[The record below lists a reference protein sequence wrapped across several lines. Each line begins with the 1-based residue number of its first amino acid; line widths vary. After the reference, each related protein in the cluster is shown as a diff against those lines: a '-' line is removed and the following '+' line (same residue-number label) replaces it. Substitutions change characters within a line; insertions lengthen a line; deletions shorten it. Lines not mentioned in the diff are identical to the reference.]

1 MADSPNDPQAF
12 LRRITQPHNANAPRR
27 RFPIPTIVL
36 VAVLAFIAGFVVPTP
51 GSLIH
56 IVYAGHV
63 GVKAVWGQVTGG
75 ALEPG
80 VYILNPISDRIFDI
94 DVRVLPHNF
103 KEIDAASKEYQ
114 TVKLTGTMNYHIEP
128 ARAPELYQKV
138 GTDFADKVIDPA
150 FADFVKEVVPQYPA
164 TDILG
169 KRDEI
174 RARARDALA
183 KNIERYG
190 LTVDDVY
197 LSDITFSPEYQQ
209 AIERKQ
215 TAAQQVEAERQILAQ
230 KSVQAQQAVVEA
242 KGKADARVAQADGDA
257 QANKL
262 LTQSISPELIDYL
275 RWTRWDG
282 RLPQVTGGSS
292 GTLIS
297 VPLPTAEAS
306 PAAPAGATTA
316 PAAAGPT
323 AAQPAAAV
331 TPAAPAPA
339 KPAAPAATPP
349 AKPTAAGG

>member
-1 MADSPNDPQAF
+1 MLWVGWPRRFASSCTSVTSRAPSSGSPARMNASIPYWRSESIETRTSAFTSTCVPGIGPLLSRLAYWGAHSTPAMMRGKPGSRRMADSPNDPQAF

-103 KEIDAASKEYQ
+103 KEIDAASK
-114 TVKLTGTMNYHIEP
+114 
-128 ARAPELYQKV
+128 LYQKV

-150 FADFVKEVVPQYPA
+150 FADFVKEVVPQYAA

-209 AIERKQ
+209 AIER
-215 TAAQQVEAERQILAQ
+215 
-230 KSVQAQQAVVEA
+230 
-242 KGKADARVAQADGDA
+242 
-257 QANKL
+257 
-262 LTQSISPELIDYL
+262 
-275 RWTRWDG
+275 
-282 RLPQVTGGSS
+282 
-292 GTLIS
+292 
-297 VPLPTAEAS
+297 
-306 PAAPAGATTA
+306 
-316 PAAAGPT
+316 
-323 AAQPAAAV
+323 
-331 TPAAPAPA
+331 
-339 KPAAPAATPP
+339 
-349 AKPTAAGG
+349 